1 MNSIIETLRKTS
13 SPTIFIICI
22 SSVIAGCAAAAV
34 HGNMT
39 PLPASVFLLFAL
51 SAQLTVNFGHRLNDE
66 HYTLGEN
73 IDDRISDCGL
83 TGGQTETVL
92 REATGGML
100 MLTVMLGLTLSAMG
114 GWWMFLNLVVFGLL
128 IALYAF
134 GQTPLSRT
142 AWAPLITFFIYGPVG
157 VTACCLVQAQHQ
169 TMHPTDLQDL
179 VPAILIGCGVG
190 LLAANALILHNYT
203 CYRNDLHNGKMSLP
217 VVMGRKFCRRAM
229 VVSSALSV
237 PVFGLAGV
245 LCRHTQTVPLLVAPV
260 LGFAATCL
268 LTGRMRRLPYRKLRD
283 QQWIGNCIMLGVALV
298 TLIIVITTG
307 ASNET
312 NTQVFP
318 D

>member
-1 MNSIIETLRKTS
+1 MISINEILRKTS
-13 SPTIFIICI
+13 SPTVFIICV
-22 SSVIAGCAAAAV
+22 SSVIAGCAAAAM

-66 HYTLGEN
+66 RYNMGEN
-73 IDDRISDCGL
+73 IDDRISGYGQ
-83 TGGQTETVL
+83 TGVRTETVL
-92 REATGGML
+92 HEATGGML

-128 IALYAF
+128 ITLYAA

-169 TMHPTDLQDL
+169 TMHPTNLNDLI
-179 VPAILIGCGVG
+179 PAILIGCGVG
-190 LLAANALILHNYT
+190 LLASNALILHNYT
-203 CYRNDLHNGKMSLP
+203 CYRNDLRNGKMSLP
-217 VVMGRKFCRRAM
+217 VVMGRKFCRQTM

-237 PVFGLAGV
+237 PVFGLLGMF
-245 LCRHTQTVPLLVAPV
+245 CRHTQTVPLLVAPV

-268 LTGRMRRLPYRKLRD
+268 LTRRMRKLPYRSLRD

-298 TLIIVITTG
+298 SFIIIIATG
-307 ASNET
+307 VSNET

-318 D
+318 E